1 EVVRLPTEAEWEYA
15 CRAGSNTAYHF
26 GNEVNE
32 LPKYAWFNRFLREQ
46 HKPGDSI
53 LPNPWKKKLP
63 NMWGLYDMH
72 GCVWEWCTD
81 YYHDSYE
88 GAPTDG
94 SAWLEPETKTRVV
107 RGGSYLDGDGD
118 VRSASR
124 RGVEPTKKSDAI
136 GFRCVLAEKTDAEE

>member
-1 EVVRLPTEAEWEYA
+1 FAIAKFETVQAAYSAVTGKHPSRRRSALNSTEMVDWNDAVAFCAKVTLELRNLKLISINEVVRLPTEAEWEYA

-81 YYHDSYE
+81 YYHDS
-88 GAPTDG
+88 
-94 SAWLEPETKTRVV
+94 
-107 RGGSYLDGDGD
+107 
-118 VRSASR
+118 
-124 RGVEPTKKSDAI
+124 
-136 GFRCVLAEKTDAEE
+136 